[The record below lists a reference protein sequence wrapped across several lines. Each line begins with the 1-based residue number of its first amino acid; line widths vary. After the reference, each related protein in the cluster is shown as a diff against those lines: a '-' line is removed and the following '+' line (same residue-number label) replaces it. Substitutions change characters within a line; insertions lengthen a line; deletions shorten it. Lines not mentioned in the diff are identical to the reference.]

1 MWFLKILRMMFVTLD
16 NAVYQCV
23 DWLYQLFMMLAETG
37 IFSSTDIRNFA
48 DRMYFFLG
56 LIMIFKVSI
65 SIIQY
70 IMNPDSVK
78 DNKIGAP
85 ALLKNIV
92 IILVGI
98 VMIPYVFEAAYSLQR
113 IVLKDNV
120 IGSLIL
126 GMNYSSDD
134 ESKDMVQNAGNR
146 MAFSTYTAFFHF
158 DTAYISDECSNNPIK
173 QDEKGNYLGEMSDAC
188 ANDANR
194 QGIDEFFNSKGADS
208 FKKAYETLNMHKLY
222 NDSIYNYTIKDENG
236 EEQFLF
242 SYLIV
247 ITTLAGGFLAY
258 ILLLF
263 CFDIAVRSVKLGFLQ
278 LIAPIPLIAKIDP
291 KKGQETFNKWVKEC
305 ISTYLQLFLRLASI
319 YFAIFIISIIGKGM
333 FNVVEP
339 DKDWNN
345 PFVFVFIIFGT
356 LLFVKD
362 LPKLI
367 ESITGVKM
375 GTDGLSLKKKLG
387 SVPLVGGAANKAVGL
402 AGRTALGLG
411 RGAVGAGRGIGRYL
425 MNDKFANSKLGQNLA
440 AKKASA
446 QTKWNNYKD
455 GLSQNIANSQ
465 FAQGARNLRYS
476 KLGQEM
482 ANVGKSAFAGAKDS
496 LTDIGNDAKNTFN
509 GMGATIADSLGML
522 ESKKNQILNRQSAGK
537 IEMERNKK
545 LADAISAME
554 NRAVERIKTG
564 AGGELSERYN
574 RESKTIEVLT
584 NEGKVQE
591 AAAAQYKLDQWM
603 NSNDADGAASQYIDR
618 VVNGTKVTT
627 TDVNGNEVDVKDN
640 NGNQI
645 YSYTSGDGS
654 KHYTTVSDGTL
665 QNGLYQNYQAQ
676 ASANGI
682 QKPPTD
688 GATIHKEL
696 SKLKTK
702 NNEIQRD
709 QMEGN
714 NEISKI
720 DEQIRASKEFKS
732 GK

>member
-194 QGIDEFFNSKGADS
+194 QGIDEFFNSNGADS

-291 KKGQETFNKWVKEC
+291 KKGDEVFNKWVKEC
-305 ISTYLQLFLRLASI
+305 ISTYLSLFIRLVSI
-319 YFAIFIISIIGKGM
+319 YFAIFIISLIGNGM
-333 FNVVEP
+333 FNVV
-339 DKDWNN
+339 DKSDVTN

-367 ESITGVKM
+367 ETITGMKL
-375 GTDGLSLKKKLG
+375 GDGKGSLNLAKKLG
-387 SVPLVGGAANKAVGL
+387 SVPLAGNMMGNTARKLSGGIDARRNGNSFKSGWKKAGQ
-402 AGRTALGLG
+402 
-411 RGAVGAGRGIGRYL
+411 
-425 MNDKFANSKLGQNLA
+425 NDKGLFADLKKWDSGMRPYSADRRKKKFEGTEELGYLNRNWKRGDSVGTDLNKKNLDFSKFDGSSIVPYQEVYHNKQFQNSLKNLDA
-440 AKKASA
+440 AD
-446 QTKWNNYKD
+446 TNYKEWEKKYQIESSS
-455 GLSQNIANSQ
+455 GHLSEDTQKNYVKA
-465 FAQGARNLRYS
+465 
-476 KLGQEM
+476 
-482 ANVGKSAFAGAKDS
+482 GKVLEGAKTVHES
-496 LTDIGNDAKNTFN
+496 MRKRYASDAR
-509 GMGATIADSLGML
+509 I
-522 ESKKNQILNRQSAGK
+522 Q
-537 IEMERNKK
+537 
-545 LADAISAME
+545 DAIKA
-554 NRAVERIKTG
+554 R
-564 AGGELSERYN
+564 
-574 RESKTIEVLT
+574 
-584 NEGKVQE
+584 
-591 AAAAQYKLDQWM
+591 
-603 NSNDADGAASQYIDR
+603 
-618 VVNGTKVTT
+618 
-627 TDVNGNEVDVKDN
+627 
-640 NGNQI
+640 
-645 YSYTSGDGS
+645 
-654 KHYTTVSDGTL
+654 
-665 QNGLYQNYQAQ
+665 
-676 ASANGI
+676 
-682 QKPPTD
+682 
-688 GATIHKEL
+688 
-696 SKLKTK
+696 K
-702 NNEIQRD
+702 NNEFNPVHPSE
-709 QMEGN
+709 EGKYTPLSDN
-714 NEISKI
+714 TSSTTNTSSASNHDGTPTVGGVTVSNPQPTPTPQPNTPSTPKVNPGERTTSSGIILPSSVKI
-720 DEQIRASKEFKS
+720 DNDKK
-732 GK
+732 